1 MLSFRTPLV
10 LLFGL
15 VASVPHSGPFSDV
28 PSLLDYADRDAL
40 LVNLAGDYGDSPR
53 SSPPGG
59 RSSLSSFFSYTTSL
73 AAFLVSQPSI
83 STFTVNLTPAELSVV
98 TDAFGITPLA
108 ECADGDP
115 TNGCQVCPRCP
126 CIPPVFSIVD
136 ACGNILL
143 NLGVSPMGAG
153 GRAKRSFHPASPKV
167 AGRKKNPKIGITAT
181 TVTLTP
187 AQISA
192 VQDATGVPI
201 FDQCGSADAGAGA
214 CAVLGRFVV
223 FAQNECGVTT
233 VTGFF
238 GQGSMNLGM
247 AKRFLGGLDEN
258 EAIHPLE
265 RRVARLVP
273 V

>member
-15 VASVPHSGPFSDV
+15 VASVPHS
-28 PSLLDYADRDAL
+28 
-40 LVNLAGDYGDSPR
+40 GDYGDSPR

-214 CAVLGRFVV
+214 CAVLGTCTVTGFVV